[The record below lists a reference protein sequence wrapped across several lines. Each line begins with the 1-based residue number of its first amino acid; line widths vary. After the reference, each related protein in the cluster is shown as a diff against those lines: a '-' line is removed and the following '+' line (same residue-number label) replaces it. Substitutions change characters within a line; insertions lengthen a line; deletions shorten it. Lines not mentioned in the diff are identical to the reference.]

1 MNKEDLLSI
10 YTSSSLIQNLSF
22 NSEEIKNI
30 NGLSGSQL
38 AFISSSLYLNK
49 QVDFFYIFQKKES
62 ALLFKNDFENLSNE
76 KTLFFSNNNQISN
89 KEISQNTKSI
99 HLINE
104 EKRNILVSYKE
115 AISKKIP
122 NYLNFQD
129 KVLQLKVDDQINTN
143 IITKKLYENDFEN
156 VEFVTK
162 PGEFS
167 IRGYIIDLF
176 SFSDEKPCRIVLSDD
191 TIEMIT
197 IFDPETQLSINK
209 IEKITISPDIENIN
223 LMDFR
228 LIYFLSFKKKYNHL
242 DRR

>member
-143 IITKKLYENDFEN
+143 IIT
-156 VEFVTK
+156 
-162 PGEFS
+162 
-167 IRGYIIDLF
+167 
-176 SFSDEKPCRIVLSDD
+176 
-191 TIEMIT
+191 
-197 IFDPETQLSINK
+197 
-209 IEKITISPDIENIN
+209 EKII
-223 LMDFR
+223 R
-228 LIYFLSFKKKYNHL
+228 K
-242 DRR
+242 

>member
-1 MNKEDLLSI
+1 MTKEDLLNL
-10 YTSSSLIQNLSF
+10 YTSSSLIQNLSH

-38 AFISSSLYLNK
+38 AFISSSLFLNK
-49 QVDFFYIFQKKES
+49 KVDFFYIFQKKES

-76 KTLFFSNNNQISN
+76 KTLFFSNNNKISN

-99 HLINE
+99 HLINDE
-104 EKRNILVSYKE
+104 TRNILISYKE
-115 AISKKIP
+115 AINKKIP
-122 NYLNFQD
+122 NYLNFQN

-143 IITKKLYENDFEN
+143 IITEKLYENDFEN

-167 IRGYIIDLF
+167 IRGYIIDVF

-197 IFDPETQLSINK
+197 FFDPETQLSINK
-209 IEKITISPDIENIN
+209 IEKITIAPDIENIN
-223 LMDFR
+223 LMDSNSYIFSH
-228 LIYFLSFKKKYNHL
+228 LKKNTIIWI
-242 DRR
+242 

>member
-1 MNKEDLLSI
+1 M
-10 YTSSSLIQNLSF
+10 TF
-22 NSEEIKNI
+22 
-30 NGLSGSQL
+30 
-38 AFISSSLYLNK
+38 FI
-49 QVDFFYIFQKKES
+49 FFRKKKS

-76 KTLFFSNNNQISN
+76 KTLFFSNSNQISN

-122 NYLNFQD
+122 NYLNFQN

-143 IITKKLYENDFEN
+143 IITEKLYENDFEN

-167 IRGYIIDLF
+167 IRGYIIDVF

-197 IFDPETQLSINK
+197 IFEPETQLSINK
-209 IEKITISPDIENIN
+209 IEKITISPDVENVN
-223 LMDFR
+223 LMDSE
-228 LIYFLSFKKKYNHL
+228 LIYFLSFKKKHNHL